1 MHNQDYEYENKLNV
15 SAFHVSSLNKQF
27 SFWKDTIKANNVVLN
42 VISSGYLIPF
52 YKTPTSV
59 NLRNNGSAFKHSSF
73 VEQAI
78 NKLLE
83 SDAAIE
89 CTDILPYVINPLT
102 VSVNHK
108 GKERLILDLRHVN
121 QYIEKRKHN
130 FEGVSEAIQYIIKDG
145 YMFKFDLSSGYHH
158 ISIHKDHQ
166 KYLGFSW
173 KLKILRN
180 ISCFAHFHSVS
191 RLLDM
196 YFLKCYDLWLNTG
209 AHKVI

>member
-1 MHNQDYEYENKLNV
+1 
-15 SAFHVSSLNKQF
+15 
-27 SFWKDTIKANNVVLN
+27 
-42 VISSGYLIPF
+42 
-52 YKTPTSV
+52 
-59 NLRNNGSAFKHSSF
+59 

-83 SDAAIE
+83 SDAAME

-145 YMFKFDLSSGYHH
+145 YMFKFDRSSGYHH
-158 ISIHKDHQ
+158 VSIHKDHQ

-180 ISCFAHFHSVS
+180 ISCFAHFHSVF